1 MKIRALYLI
10 VVFSLQ
16 YTAIYAQT
24 VALKT
29 KIETISKG
37 KNAKVGVAVLDL
49 QTKESVIVNGMG
61 HYPMQSVYKFHLG
74 LAIMNQVDKG
84 KLSLN
89 QKIFVKK
96 EDLRPNTYSP
106 MQEKYPNGNVD
117 VTLEEILRFTV
128 SESDNNGCDILF
140 GLLGGPKKVNE
151 YIHGLGVKE
160 VSIVATEGEMHKD
173 WKVQYT
179 NWTTPLAAIKLLEKF
194 HQQNILSK
202 NSHDVLW
209 KMMVETTTGTKKI
222 RGLLPNG
229 TLSGHKSGWSG
240 SNDEGLTRA
249 TNDIGIVTLPNGRQF
264 AIAIFVMESMEK
276 EATNDLMIAEIT
288 KAAYDYFLAKK

>member
-1 MKIRALYLI
+1 MKYRILLI
-10 VVFSLQ
+10 ISVFMLQ
-16 YTAIYAQT
+16 YWPLLAQT
-24 VALKT
+24 ASLKS
-29 KIETISKG
+29 KIEAITQG

-49 QTKESVIVNGMG
+49 QAKESVIVNNLA
-61 HYPMQSVYKFHLG
+61 HYPMQSVFKFHLG
-74 LAIMNQVDKG
+74 LAVMNQVDKG
-84 KLSLN
+84 KLSLS

-96 EDLRPNTYSP
+96 DDLRPDTYSP
-106 MQEKYPNGNVD
+106 MKEKYPNGNVD
-117 VTLEEILRFTV
+117 ISLEEILRFTV

-151 YIHGLGVKE
+151 YVHSLGIKE
-160 VSIVATEGEMHKD
+160 ISIVATEGEMHQD

-209 KMMVETTTGTKKI
+209 KMMVETTTGAKKI

-229 TLSGHKSGWSG
+229 TISGHKSGWSG
-240 SNDEGLTRA
+240 SNDAGLTRA

-264 AIAIFVMESMEK
+264 AIAIFVMDSMEK
-276 EATNDLMIAEIT
+276 EATNDQMIAEIT
-288 KAAYDYFLAKK
+288 KTAYDYFLAKK